1 MHENVLFNF
10 YNDSTKK
17 WPDAKNECVKDGGHL
32 VVLETESKW
41 RFIKE
46 EIQNL
51 QNPTSNEWF
60 IGLSNA
66 SGNDWRWITGE
77 PLITHQ
83 HWPWQ
88 PNEPSG
94 DGRCV
99 VIAKDY
105 PPGTQGLFN
114 DLSCNGHK
122 KAFIC
127 QLQLPKPAGKEF
139 PLLFGWDFLKF
150 LFQARKLKVNKNP
163 PCYLFS

>member
-10 YNDSTKK
+10 HNDSTKK

-51 QNPTSNEWF
+51 QNPTRNEWF
-60 IGLSNA
+60 IGLSSNA
-66 SGNDWRWITGE
+66 SGSDWRWITGE
-77 PLITHQ
+77 PLITNQ
-83 HWPWQ
+83 HWQ
-88 PNEPSG
+88 PHQPSG

-99 VIAKDY
+99 VIAKDF
-105 PPGTQGLFN
+105 PTGKQGLFN
-114 DLSCNGHK
+114 DLSCNGHQ